1 MGRADSLQAQD
12 NTLRGTVYQLLAR
25 VYVAGWVLLSK
36 ATNHATI
43 HSTKFSLLVLFS
55 VTAFQPSVF
64 NGILFIMFLLLS
76 MANNSQMLFYWK
88 ITLVLVALILCSQY
102 STRVFATEELLNEM
116 KQSRKQICLTGLIRC
131 DKMAIEAYSSL
142 EIQNMM
148 LYVPYFVLLIT
159 FVLSYFIMTSD
170 TYQSLL
176 QHYIDKEVKM

>member
-1 MGRADSLQAQD
+1 
-12 NTLRGTVYQLLAR
+12 
-25 VYVAGWVLLSK
+25 
-36 ATNHATI
+36 
-43 HSTKFSLLVLFS
+43 
-55 VTAFQPSVF
+55 
-64 NGILFIMFLLLS
+64 